1 LPQKDDVVLL
11 KTAEGIKA
19 VNINRI
25 QDVTFKNP
33 PRNIWGNVEFRNLLT
48 LQPDWG
54 GRKPERS
61 VDVGLTYVQ
70 RGIQWIPNYKVTTD
84 GTSKAT
90 VKLQATLLNELTDLN
105 DVTTNLVVGVP
116 TFHFKD
122 TVDPMAL

>member
-1 LPQKDDVVLL
+1 VLL